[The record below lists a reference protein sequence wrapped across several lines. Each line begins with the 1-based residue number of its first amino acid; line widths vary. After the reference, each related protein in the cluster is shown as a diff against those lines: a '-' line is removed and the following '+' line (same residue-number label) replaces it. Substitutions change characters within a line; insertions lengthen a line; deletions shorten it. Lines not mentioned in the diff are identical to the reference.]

1 MSGKLKLSGVQG
13 RKRKAKEEEEAKK
26 LRKTLA
32 AFMTVKRRPTE
43 NEDENSE
50 PLMPMSTT
58 AAEEKDELESESIH
72 STYSDNDSEE
82 NQTVNKAAES
92 SVEDDHLVLVHKLS
106 NSNTNN
112 EIIMKMNKQ

>member
-1 MSGKLKLSGVQG
+1 
-13 RKRKAKEEEEAKK
+13 
-26 LRKTLA
+26 
-32 AFMTVKRRPTE
+32 
-43 NEDENSE
+43 
-50 PLMPMSTT
+50 MPMSTT

-82 NQTVNKAAES
+82 NQTVNRAAES

-112 EIIMKMNKQ
+112 EIIYEDEQAVNPMVAAGTAEDHPVLVNKDMGFINFSATGQASIGQLRSD